1 MNDTDIS
8 AAAALLRGSKK
19 TVVLTGAG
27 ISAESGI
34 PTFRGEDGLWNRF
47 RAEDLATLEAFRED
61 AALVWGWY
69 DWRRGLMSKVEAN
82 PAHKVLALWERRFP
96 GLSIVTQNIDGLH
109 QKAGSKSVVE
119 LHGNIWRVRCTK
131 ERTVSANTEPHLEEI
146 PPRCPSCGALLRPD
160 VVWFGEPLER
170 AVLEEAVRLS
180 ATCEVMVVVGTS
192 ALVHPAASLPMA
204 ALERGAR
211 LIEINPDSTPLT
223 RLAHLSLRGKAG
235 AVLPLV
241 QDRLGIGPGEDG
253 RRSRT

>member
-1 MNDTDIS
+1 MNNTDVS

-69 DWRRGLMSKVEAN
+69 DWRRGLMSKVEPN
-82 PAHKVLALWERRFP
+82 PAHKVLALWERRLP

-253 RRSRT
+253 QRSRT

>member
-69 DWRRGLMSKVEAN
+69 DWRRGLMSKVEPN
-82 PAHKVLALWERRFP
+82 PAHKVLALWERRLP

-235 AVLPLV
+235 EVLPLV

-253 RRSRT
+253 QRSRT

>member
-69 DWRRGLMSKVEAN
+69 DWRRGLMSKVEPN
-82 PAHKVLALWERRFP
+82 PAHKVLALWERRLP

-253 RRSRT
+253 QRSRT

>member
-1 MNDTDIS
+1 MNDTDVS

-69 DWRRGLMSKVEAN
+69 DWRRGLMSKVEPN
-82 PAHKVLALWERRFP
+82 PAHKVLALWERRLP

-253 RRSRT
+253 QRSRT